1 MIQKYDK
8 GGKLCYIRVR
18 EWGVHVDSTINMIYW
33 VTPSY
38 RWLSRA
44 CEGLSRACE
53 GLGGKLAKRAFG
65 LSDKP

>member
-44 CEGLSRACE
+44 CEGL
-53 GLGGKLAKRAFG
+53 GGKLAKRAFG